1 MLRGNGVT
9 RRVGVIGH
17 IFVVLVRLRSV
28 GVVVLENGVE
38 ARIAGP
44 LGIIGLN
51 SGIPYCVHICWIAP
65 CEEG

>member
-17 IFVVLVRLRSV
+17 IFVVLVRFRSV

-44 LGIIGLN
+44 LGIIGIKSRNTLLCAYMLD
-51 SGIPYCVHICWIAP
+51 SCS
-65 CEEG
+65 